1 MVALIK
7 LVISFSDLNYK
18 LFLSIS
24 KNLEAT
30 YASSQKTPHNTTQQQ
45 ANNNSG
51 PVAFCLVKD
60 PIKSSC
66 PTHTLSLLFSSL
78 LFSQTS
84 CLRIRFFK
92 MLLLEELQQIF
103 YSLVIGR
110 DYKVQNSGNVAFPIH
125 QYGYKVTMFEG
136 KTVRGTMS
144 LACLVCHSVENLSPS
159 HSFRRSVSNS
169 DNEGRCYAI
178 ANCLTRKLS
187 VQPPTVHSFLAA
199 STSKVTPQP
208 SNTEIPGPPRLV
220 RSRAVRRDIVQ
231 DWNFDEV
238 VAA

>member
-1 MVALIK
+1 MIRICRQKKSTVGLNLMVALIK

-78 LFSQTS
+78 LFSQTRFVS
-84 CLRIRFFK
+84 LSFLFFSPASSWFNWNPFSQFHWFLSYIRSHLF
-92 MLLLEELQQIF
+92 
-103 YSLVIGR
+103 
-110 DYKVQNSGNVAFPIH
+110 D
-125 QYGYKVTMFEG
+125 
-136 KTVRGTMS
+136 S
-144 LACLVCHSVENLSPS
+144 LACHILIC
-159 HSFRRSVSNS
+159 R
-169 DNEGRCYAI
+169 
-178 ANCLTRKLS
+178 
-187 VQPPTVHSFLAA
+187 FL
-199 STSKVTPQP
+199 
-208 SNTEIPGPPRLV
+208 IH
-220 RSRAVRRDIVQ
+220 IVY
-231 DWNFDEV
+231 F
-238 VAA
+238 